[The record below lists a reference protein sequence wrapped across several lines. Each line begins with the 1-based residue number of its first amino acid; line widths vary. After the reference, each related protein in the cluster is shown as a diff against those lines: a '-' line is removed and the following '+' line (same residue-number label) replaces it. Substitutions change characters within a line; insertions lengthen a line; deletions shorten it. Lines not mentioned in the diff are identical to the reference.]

1 MAKATKTIIKKT
13 ECINPNTGNSMFI
26 DADTYTLFQKAIYHT
41 LKATPGITFSE
52 IVKGI
57 KKCFKEDKVKF
68 TKSVSWYAVTV
79 KMDMESKKVIETYHE
94 KGTKLHRLKK

>member
-1 MAKATKTIIKKT
+1 MANAAKTTPQKT

-26 DADTYTLFQKAIYHT
+26 DADTYKLFQKAIYHT
-41 LKATPGITFSE
+41 LKTTAGITFSE

-79 KMDMESKKVIETYHE
+79 KMDMEVKKVIETYTE
-94 KGTKLHRLKK
+94 KGVKLHRLKK

>member
-1 MAKATKTIIKKT
+1 MAKAVKTTSQKI
-13 ECINPNTGNSMFI
+13 ECFNPNTGNSMFI
-26 DADTYTLFQKAIYHT
+26 DADIYKLFQKAIYHT
-41 LKATPGITFSE
+41 LKATSGIPFSD

-79 KMDMESKKVIETYHE
+79 KMDMEVKKVIEAYTE
-94 KGTKLHRLKK
+94 KGVKLHHLKK